1 MWKLVSL
8 SLAYHL
14 KALLVAWVIALL
26 LSKLGLVILAIVSVY
41 LISAEDKERRLLL
54 QLPQPVTRL
63 QVGLARVVFPAVV
76 FLLGTVAA
84 ALVSYA
90 VLDALLALVA
100 SAIPAA
106 GGVAVGEAVW
116 DLLIFATV
124 LMFFSQLLLLLG
136 ELNVWG
142 TGHGLPRL
150 LVASLSLLLVLILAL
165 LAWLAMASYGSYPV
179 LVLGTAG
186 LALVLMG
193 ITVALFERRPSFTS
207 G

>member
-14 KALLVAWVIALL
+14 KALLVAWFIALL

-54 QLPQPVTRL
+54 QLPLPVTRF
-63 QVGLARVVFPAVV
+63 QVGWARVVFPAVV
-76 FLLGTVAA
+76 FLLGAVAT
-84 ALVSYA
+84 ALVSYG
-90 VLDALLALVA
+90 VLGALLA
-100 SAIPAA
+100 SAISA
-106 GGVAVGEAVW
+106 GAGVAVGEAVW
-116 DLLIFATV
+116 DLLILATV
-124 LMFFSQLLLLLG
+124 LMFFSQLLLMLG

-142 TGHGLPRL
+142 TGHGLLRL
-150 LVASLSLLLVLILAL
+150 LVASLSLVLVLLLAA
-165 LAWLAMASYGSYPV
+165 LAWLAMASYGSYLV

-193 ITVALFERRPSFTS
+193 ITVVLFERRPSFVS